1 MRVLKCKACGGFLEY
16 KVGAPVCICG
26 YCDIVNIISEDIL
39 KPISTT
45 SETTQEAVGEAMV
58 IEEKYLANYFI
69 ALGVS
74 QGGKLLISKNEI
86 FFRPHK
92 INIGNLSDKYLKIN
106 EIASFGKPLFP
117 MLLQIHAKNGKIMT
131 LSTWSRNKIIQSI
144 TRRK

>member
-1 MRVLKCKACGGFLEY
+1 MKVLKCKACGGFLDY
-16 KVGAPVCICG
+16 KVGSPVSICG

-39 KPISTT
+39 KPISTG
-45 SETTQEAVGEAMV
+45 SETTQEAVGEAMI

-117 MLLQIHAKNGKIMT
+117 MLLQIHAKNGKTMT
-131 LSTWSRNKIIQSI
+131 FSTWSRNKIIQSI

>member
-1 MRVLKCKACGGFLEY
+1 MNVLKCKACGGFLDY
-16 KVGAPVCICG
+16 KVGSPVSICG

-39 KPISTT
+39 KPISTA

-117 MLLQIHAKNGKIMT
+117 LLLQIHAKNGKTMT
-131 LSTWSRNKIIQSI
+131 FSTWSRNKIIQSI